1 MQTFIM
7 GFQLIKNPL
16 ARSAQE
22 ELITD
27 YYNNLKPHFK
37 RCSERDVTLF
47 TEDNIAILKEVN
59 MRDKWLDN
67 TVNDETREVIWE
79 YILELNK
86 LSQMCVGLFS
96 QIPSATLDRIQQTAM
111 ALAGKISSGE
121 LSAGDLDLSSIG
133 QEVVDGLSE
142 EEIASFTE
150 NLLSDPSALANLAS
164 GMAGT
169 SGLNIDPVTM
179 AQAMAWGTLFEPGRG
194 GGGRQHDRE
203 PRGLACTAQLR
214 AQLKILLTKRKK
226 KKQISGR
233 RVQHDA
239 GHGLGHPL
247 RAAAGG
253 SILIHI
259 ASLGIHHA

>member
-1 MQTFIM
+1 MD
-7 GFQLIKNPL
+7 
-16 ARSAQE
+16 A
-22 ELITD
+22 
-27 YYNNLKPHFK
+27 
-37 RCSERDVTLF
+37 V
-47 TEDNIAILKEVN
+47 
-59 MRDKWLDN
+59 
-67 TVNDETREVIWE
+67 
-79 YILELNK
+79 
-86 LSQMCVGLFS
+86 FS
-96 QIPSATLDRIQQTAM
+96 MT
-111 ALAGKISSGE
+111 
-121 LSAGDLDLSSIG
+121 
-133 QEVVDGLSE
+133 
-142 EEIASFTE
+142 
-150 NLLSDPSALANLAS
+150 
-164 GMAGT
+164 
-169 SGLNIDPVTM
+169 
-179 AQAMAWGTLFEPGRG
+179 QAMAWGTLFEPGRG